1 MLTESASLVIS
12 TYNWPDALELVL
24 KSVLNQTIAPKEIL
38 IADDGSGTATKAV
51 IESFRQKTA
60 IPIKHHW
67 HEDNGFR
74 KTIIMNKAIAEAAGD
89 YIIQIDG
96 DIILHSKFIADHLTD
111 ALEGYYIK
119 GSRSMLTSER
129 TAKILKTKNIH
140 INPLIAGVGSKINA
154 TYFPLLAF
162 LFRGDHLRSNNLRGC
177 NFSFWK
183 KDFITVNGYNNDLEG
198 WGHEDIEL
206 AARLTNLGIKQ
217 RQLKLKAI
225 CFHLYHKINARD
237 NEDLNYRKYLK
248 AVSSGTVACK
258 SGIKSI

>member
-1 MLTESASLVIS
+1 MLINSTSLVIS
-12 TYNWPDALELVL
+12 TYNWPEALELVL
-24 KSVLNQTIAPKEIL
+24 KSILNQTKAPNEIL
-38 IADDGSGTATKAV
+38 IADDGSGEATKAV
-51 IESFRQKTA
+51 IESFKQKTA
-60 IPIKHHW
+60 VPIKHYW

-74 KTIIMNKAIAEAAGD
+74 KTIIMNKAIAAATGD

-96 DIILHSKFIADHLTD
+96 DIILHQKFIADHLTD

-119 GSRSMLTSER
+119 GSRSMLTTER
-129 TAKILKTKNIH
+129 TAKILKTKDIH
-140 INPLIAGVGSKINA
+140 INPLSSGVGSKINA

-162 LFRGDHLRSNNLRGC
+162 LFRGDHYRSNNLRGC

-183 KDFITVNGYNNDLEG
+183 KDFIAVNGYNNDLEG

-225 CFHLYHKINARD
+225 CFHLYHQINARD
-237 NEDLNYRKYLK
+237 NEDLNYKKYLK
-248 AVSSGTVACK
+248 AVSGGTIVCK
-258 SGIKSI
+258 SGIRAL

>member
-1 MLTESASLVIS
+1 MVIS
-12 TYNWPDALELVL
+12 TYNWPEALELVL
-24 KSVLNQTIAPKEIL
+24 KSVLDQTIAPNEIL
-38 IADDGSGTATKAV
+38 IADDGSDASTKAV
-51 IESFRQKTA
+51 IESFKKKTV
-60 IPIKHHW
+60 IPIKHYW

-74 KTIIMNKAIAEAAGD
+74 KTIIMNQAIAAAAGE

-96 DIILHSKFIADHLTD
+96 DIILHSQFIADHLTD
-111 ALEGYYIK
+111 AVEGYYIK

-129 TAKILKTKNIH
+129 TAKILKTKNTHIH
-140 INPLIAGVGSKINA
+140 PLSSGVGSKINA

-183 KDFITVNGYNNDLEG
+183 KDFMAVNGYNNDLKG

-225 CFHLYHKINARD
+225 CFHLYHQINARD
-237 NEDLNYRKYLK
+237 NEDLNYKKYLK
-248 AVSSGTVACK
+248 AVNSGTITCQ
-258 SGIKSI
+258 SGIRSI